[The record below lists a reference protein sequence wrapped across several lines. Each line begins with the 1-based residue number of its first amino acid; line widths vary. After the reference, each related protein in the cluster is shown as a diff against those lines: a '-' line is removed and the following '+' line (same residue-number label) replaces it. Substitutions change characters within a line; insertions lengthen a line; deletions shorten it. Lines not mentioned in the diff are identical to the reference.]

1 MEYIQLDDGCWRIL
15 KGVSYSPKTPP
26 MLARIYGMPIADC
39 WNRVRFL
46 EGLGLIRVVL
56 TYVSRE
62 GRLLTFYE
70 TSEERIEIVVGE
82 TAGVYFEPAV

>member
-1 MEYIQLDDGCWRIL
+1 
-15 KGVSYSPKTPP
+15 